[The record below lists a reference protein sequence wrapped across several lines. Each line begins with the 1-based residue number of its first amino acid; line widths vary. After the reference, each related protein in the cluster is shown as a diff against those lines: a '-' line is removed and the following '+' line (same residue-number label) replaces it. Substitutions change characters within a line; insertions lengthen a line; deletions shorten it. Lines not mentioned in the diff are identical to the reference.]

1 MEVCF
6 FPVPNIDEVT
16 FGTPTNKAFGTEVAV
31 DLGMGEYKPGSTI
44 RTYLVQYSNV
54 YWAKKVRYILLVKY
68 KRYDLATFEMLSKIN
83 TTVCRIHR
91 VLRAPK

>member
-6 FPVPNIDEVT
+6 FPVPNVDEVT
-16 FGTPTNKAFGTEVAV
+16 FGTPTNKAFGAEVAV

-54 YWAKKVRYILLVKY
+54 YWAKKVRYLF
-68 KRYDLATFEMLSKIN
+68 T
-83 TTVCRIHR
+83 
-91 VLRAPK
+91 APKTTHDAICDDGKLEP